1 MKHPQNEKIEAG
13 WANISGE
20 LLQDIPSGAVYLT
33 HRSLTRF
40 LFINDCDNT
49 WAAFPSS
56 SHVHMSE
63 VSIWGNL
70 TGWENEDLFGT
81 LTVWETSVNPFATKQ
96 LDFFIFEEAEPVEL
110 PPIKQKEDTRL
121 LFLVRAQV
129 NPLVSFL

>member
-70 TGWENEDLFGT
+70 TGWE
-81 LTVWETSVNPFATKQ
+81 TSVNPFATKQ

-110 PPIKQKEDTRL
+110 PPIKQKEDTRS
-121 LFLVRAQV
+121 LFLVGA
-129 NPLVSFL
+129 